1 MTSEW
6 HRDGFTV
13 STDKARLD
21 VELIHRF
28 LAATYWARGIPA
40 AVVRRAID
48 HSLCFGLYENAQDG
62 ERQVGF
68 ARVITDYA
76 TFAYLSDVFV
86 LEAYRGRGLG
96 DWLVATILAHPDLPL
111 PEARLHRPRQ
121 PRALHGDR
129 RPRSLRARQIQR
141 GVDKAPSGKPPSPL
155 GARGSP
161 RVWNPNGSEARRG

>member
-21 VELIHRF
+21 IELIHRF

-40 AVVRRAID
+40 AVVRRSID
-48 HSLCFGLYENAQDG
+48 HSLCFGLYENLDGG
-62 ERQVGF
+62 ERQIGF

-86 LEAYRGRGLG
+86 LEAFRGRGLG
-96 DWLVATILAHPDLPL
+96 NWLVATILAHPDLQGL
-111 PEARLHRPRQ
+111 RRWSLVTREAHGLYRKHGFTALANPERYMEIADLGIYE
-121 PRALHGDR
+121 RAE
-129 RPRSLRARQIQR
+129 SSA
-141 GVDKAPSGKPPSPL
+141 A
-155 GARGSP
+155 
-161 RVWNPNGSEARRG
+161 

>member
-48 HSLCFGLYENAQDG
+48 HSLCFGLYENAQEG

-68 ARVITDYA
+68 ARVITDHA

-96 DWLVATILAHPDLPL
+96 DWLVATILAHPDLQGL
-111 PEARLHRPRQ
+111 RRWSLVTREAHGLYRKHGFAALANPERYMEIADLEVYE
-121 PRALHGDR
+121 
-129 RPRSLRARQIQR
+129 RARSS
-141 GVDKAPSGKPPSPL
+141 A
-155 GARGSP
+155 A
-161 RVWNPNGSEARRG
+161 

>member
-48 HSLCFGLYENAQDG
+48 HSLCFGLYENAPEG

-68 ARVITDYA
+68 ARVITDHA

-96 DWLVATILAHPDLPL
+96 DWLVATILAHPDLQGL
-111 PEARLHRPRQ
+111 RRWSLVTREAHGLYRKHGFAALANPERYMEIADLEVYE
-121 PRALHGDR
+121 
-129 RPRSLRARQIQR
+129 RARSS
-141 GVDKAPSGKPPSPL
+141 A
-155 GARGSP
+155 A
-161 RVWNPNGSEARRG
+161 

>member
-96 DWLVATILAHPDLPL
+96 DWLVATILAHPDLQGL
-111 PEARLHRPRQ
+111 RRWSLVTREAHGLYRKHGFTALANPERYMEIADLEVYE
-121 PRALHGDR
+121 RAK
-129 RPRSLRARQIQR
+129 SSA
-141 GVDKAPSGKPPSPL
+141 A
-155 GARGSP
+155 
-161 RVWNPNGSEARRG
+161 

>member
-96 DWLVATILAHPDLPL
+96 DWLVATILAHPDLQGL
-111 PEARLHRPRQ
+111 RRWSLVTRGAHGLYRKHGFTALANPERYMEIADLGIYE
-121 PRALHGDR
+121 RAK
-129 RPRSLRARQIQR
+129 SSA
-141 GVDKAPSGKPPSPL
+141 A
-155 GARGSP
+155 
-161 RVWNPNGSEARRG
+161 

>member
-48 HSLCFGLYENAQDG
+48 HSLCFGLYENAQEG

-96 DWLVATILAHPDLPL
+96 DWLVATILAHPDLQGL
-111 PEARLHRPRQ
+111 RRWSLVTREAHGLYRKHGFTALANPERYMEIADLEVYE
-121 PRALHGDR
+121 RAK
-129 RPRSLRARQIQR
+129 SSA
-141 GVDKAPSGKPPSPL
+141 A
-155 GARGSP
+155 
-161 RVWNPNGSEARRG
+161 

>member
-48 HSLCFGLYENAQDG
+48 HSLCFGLYENSQEG

-96 DWLVATILAHPDLPL
+96 DWLVATILAHPDLQGL
-111 PEARLHRPRQ
+111 RRWSLVTREAHGLYRKHGFTALANPERYMEIADLEVYE
-121 PRALHGDR
+121 RAK
-129 RPRSLRARQIQR
+129 SSA
-141 GVDKAPSGKPPSPL
+141 A
-155 GARGSP
+155 
-161 RVWNPNGSEARRG
+161 